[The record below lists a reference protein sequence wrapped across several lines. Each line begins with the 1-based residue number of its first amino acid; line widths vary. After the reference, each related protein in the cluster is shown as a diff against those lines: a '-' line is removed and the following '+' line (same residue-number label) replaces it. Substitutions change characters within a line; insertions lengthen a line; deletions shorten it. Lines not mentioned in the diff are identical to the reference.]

1 MINELITPYAA
12 TKRDK
17 DKGGLIY
24 AVALNPGDLVH
35 FGDDVGD
42 LLLQRLHVRV
52 GRQAAE
58 NVGEVYTGIAVY
70 NLRQHTLQGSRA
82 EPARLLGQL
91 RGNLLPKIC
100 KSRRDPPE
108 EEAELGAVREVW
120 VRRVD
125 EMLQLQRQQ
134 LLVDVGCRGH
144 QVLGPH
150 LDGPAE
156 VLGRS
161 VGTLHQALLLA
172 ELFLQLG
179 FPVSDGVERVLQRGN
194 LQLQILN

>member
-1 MINELITPYAA
+1 MSQWVNEFITPYAA

-17 DKGGLIY
+17 DKGSLIY
-24 AVALNPGDLVH
+24 TVALDPGDLVH

-58 NVGEVYTGIAVY
+58 DVGEVYAGIAVY

-91 RGNLLPKIC
+91 REDFLPMIC
-100 KSRRDPPE
+100 KSWRDPPE

-134 LLVDVGCRGH
+134 LLVDVGRRRY
-144 QVLGPH
+144 QVLGPY

-156 VLGRS
+156 VLGRLDRKS
-161 VGTLHQALLLA
+161 V
-172 ELFLQLG
+172 
-179 FPVSDGVERVLQRGN
+179 V
-194 LQLQILN
+194 

>member
-35 FGDDVGD
+35 FGDDMGD
-42 LLLQRLHVRV
+42 LRLQRLRVRV

-70 NLRQHTLQGSRA
+70 NLRQDALQGSRV
-82 EPARLLGQL
+82 ELARLLGQL
-91 RGNLLPKIC
+91 RGELLPKIC
-100 KSRRDPPE
+100 KSRRDPSE

-120 VRRVD
+120 IRRVD
-125 EMLQLQRQQ
+125 EVLNLQRQQ
-134 LLVDVGCRGH
+134 LLVDVGCRRH
-144 QVLGPH
+144 QVLGPY
-150 LDGPAE
+150 LDGTAE
-156 VLGRS
+156 VLGRF
-161 VGTLHQALLLA
+161 VGAVHQASLLA
-172 ELFLQLG
+172 ELL
-179 FPVSDGVERVLQRGN
+179 
-194 LQLQILN
+194 